1 MRTILINLLKKKI
14 SDNVELR
21 RKYELRD
28 PTYHV
33 ATGRIEAYT
42 EVLELLKEEKNK
54 WVKEQLSLLC
64 TQY

>member
-14 SDNVELR
+14 DNNIELR
-21 RKYELRD
+21 KKYELRD
-28 PTYHV
+28 PTYHI

-54 WVKEQLSLLC
+54 WVKEQLSLSC